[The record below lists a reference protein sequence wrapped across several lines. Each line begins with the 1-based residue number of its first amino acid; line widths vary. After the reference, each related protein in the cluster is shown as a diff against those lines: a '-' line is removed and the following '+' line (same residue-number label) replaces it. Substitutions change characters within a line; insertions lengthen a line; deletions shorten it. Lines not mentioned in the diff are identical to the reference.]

1 MRTSFYLIGLSFF
14 IWQSITIVSTL
25 YGRIDSRV
33 NQLENQIELIIQRLD
48 NEN

>member
-1 MRTSFYLIGLSFF
+1 MKINLLLIALSLL

-25 YGRIDSRV
+25 YSRLDARAT
-33 NQLENQIELIIQRLD
+33 QLELIIQRLD